1 MNKVGLALGLVF
13 AAALVGLLAW
23 ALVQSG
29 GQPRQAL
36 VNARFGEVSVQPRA
50 APAFTLKLLDGE
62 VLAADDLKG
71 KLVMV
76 DFWASW
82 CPPCRQEAPV
92 LAQVYQ
98 EYRSRGVEFV
108 GIAIWDD
115 EGQARNYVKRY
126 GITYPNGL
134 DERGTIAIDY
144 GVTGIP
150 EKYFITPAGQVV
162 RKFIGPMEADRLRQV
177 LDGLLKP

>member
-1 MNKVGLALGLVF
+1 
-13 AAALVGLLAW
+13 
-23 ALVQSG
+23 
-29 GQPRQAL
+29 
-36 VNARFGEVSVQPRA
+36 
-50 APAFTLKLLDGE
+50 LKLLDGE
-62 VLAADDLKG
+62 ALAADDLKG
-71 KLVMV
+71 KLIMM

-92 LAQVYQ
+92 LAKVYQ

-115 EGQARNYVKRY
+115 EGEARKYVQRY

-134 DERGTIAIDY
+134 DERGLIAIDY

-150 EKYFITPAGQVV
+150 EKYFITPEGQVV

-177 LDGLLKP
+177 LDGLLGAGRALHPRYEGIPSTERTNDGQGALVLE